1 MRIGF
6 IGLGN
11 MGLAMA
17 GNLVRAD
24 HALTVYNRTPG
35 RAAGLPAPGA
45 RVADTPRD
53 LAADAEV
60 IVTML
65 ADDEALMATMYGI
78 DGALAALRPGAI
90 HLSMSTVSPGLA
102 ERLAAEH
109 ETRGAT
115 YVAAPVF
122 GRPDAAQA
130 AKLWIVAAGPAAA
143 IERCIP
149 VLDVLGQG
157 TIVVGTSPAQANVVK
172 VAGNF
177 ILASAIVSMG
187 EAFALVRKY
196 GIEPGRFLEIINEK
210 VVRSPVYQNYG
221 SLIATEHFEP
231 AGFKLR
237 HGLKDLRLALQAGDE
252 AAVPLPL
259 ASLLHDQFVSAMARG
274 WADIDWSGVARV
286 SAVDAGLEVG
296 DRARA

>member
-17 GNLVRAD
+17 GNLVRAG
-24 HALTVYNRTPG
+24 HTLTVYNRTPG
-35 RAAGLPAPGA
+35 RATALPAPGA
-45 RVADTPRD
+45 RAADSPREV
-53 LAADAEV
+53 AADADV

-65 ADDEALMATMYGI
+65 ADDDALMATMYGA
-78 DGALAALRPGAI
+78 DGALAGLRRGAL
-90 HLSMSTVSPGLA
+90 HLSMSTISPGLA

-143 IERCIP
+143 IERCRPI
-149 VLDVLGQG
+149 LDAMGQG
-157 TIVVGTSPAQANVVK
+157 TIVIGTSPAQANVVK
-172 VAGNF
+172 LAGNF
-177 ILASAIVSMG
+177 ILASAIEAMG
-187 EAFALVRKY
+187 EAFALVRQY

-210 VVRSPVYQNYG
+210 VMRSPVYQNYG
-221 SLIATEHFEP
+221 TLIANQRFEP

-252 AAVPLPL
+252 VAAPLPL

-286 SAVDAGLEVG
+286 SAVNAGLEAGEKV
-296 DRARA
+296 RT

>member
-6 IGLGN
+6 IGLGS

-17 GNLVRAD
+17 GNLVRAG
-24 HALTVYNRTPG
+24 HALTVYNRTPS
-35 RAAGLPAPGA
+35 RAAALPAPGA

-53 LAADAEV
+53 AVADADV

-65 ADDEALMATMYGI
+65 ADDDALMATMFGA
-78 DGALAALRPGAI
+78 DGALAGLRRGAI
-90 HLSMSTVSPGLA
+90 QLSMSTISPGLA

-130 AKLWIVAAGPAAA
+130 AKLWIVVAGPAAA
-143 IERCIP
+143 IERCRPI
-149 VLDVLGQG
+149 LDALGQG

-172 VAGNF
+172 LAGNF
-177 ILASAIVSMG
+177 ILASAIEAMA

-196 GIEPGRFLEIINEK
+196 GIEPGQFLEIINDK

-221 SLIATEHFEP
+221 TLIANERFEP

-252 AAVPLPL
+252 VAAPLPL

-286 SAVDAGLEVG
+286 SAVDAGLEAG
-296 DRARA
+296 EMKRA

>member
-6 IGLGN
+6 IGLGS

-17 GNLVRAD
+17 GNLVRAG

-35 RAAGLPAPGA
+35 RAAALPAPRA
-45 RVADTPRD
+45 RAADTPRD
-53 LAADAEV
+53 AVLDADV

-65 ADDEALMATMYGI
+65 ADDDALIATMFGA
-78 DGALAALRPGAI
+78 DGAMAGLRRGAI
-90 HLSMSTVSPGLA
+90 HLSMSTISPGLA
-102 ERLAAEH
+102 ERLAADH

-143 IERCIP
+143 IERCRPI
-149 VLDVLGQG
+149 LDALGQG
-157 TIVVGTSPAQANVVK
+157 TIVIGTSPAQANVVK
-172 VAGNF
+172 LAGNF
-177 ILASAIVSMG
+177 ILASAIEAMA

-196 GIEPGRFLEIINEK
+196 GIEPERFLEIINDK

-221 SLIATEHFEP
+221 TLIANERFEP

-237 HGLKDLRLALQAGDE
+237 HGLKDVRLALQAADE
-252 AAVPLPL
+252 VAAPLPL
-259 ASLLHDQFVSAMARG
+259 ASLLHDQFVSAVARG
-274 WADIDWSGVARV
+274 WGDIDWSGLARV
-286 SAVDAGLEVG
+286 SAVDAGLEAAEKG
-296 DRARA
+296 RT

>member
-6 IGLGN
+6 IGLGS

-17 GNLVRAD
+17 GNLVRAK

-35 RAAGLPAPGA
+35 REAGLPAPGA
-45 RVADTPRD
+45 RAAGTPRD
-53 LAADAEV
+53 LAAGAEV

-65 ADDEALMATMYGI
+65 ADDDALMATMYGV
-78 DGALAALRPGAI
+78 DGALAGLRRGAI
-90 HLSMSTVSPGLA
+90 HLSMSTISPGLA

-130 AKLWIVAAGPAAA
+130 AKLW
-143 IERCIP
+143 
-149 VLDVLGQG
+149 QG
-157 TIVVGTSPAQANVVK
+157 TIIVGTSPAQANVVK

-177 ILASAIVSMG
+177 ILASAIASLG

-221 SLIATEHFEP
+221 TLIATEHFEP
-231 AGFKLR
+231 AGFRLR
-237 HGLKDLRLALQAGDE
+237 HGLKDLRLALQAADE
-252 AAVPLPL
+252 VSVPLPL

-274 WADIDWSGVARV
+274 WGDIDWSGVARV
-286 SAVDAGLEVG
+286 SAVNAGLEVG
-296 DRARA
+296 DKAHA

>member
-1 MRIGF
+1 
-6 IGLGN
+6 
-11 MGLAMA
+11 
-17 GNLVRAD
+17 
-24 HALTVYNRTPG
+24 
-35 RAAGLPAPGA
+35 
-45 RVADTPRD
+45 VAKTPRD

-65 ADDEALMATMYGI
+65 ADDEALMATMFGV
-78 DGALAALRPGAI
+78 DGALAGLGRGTI
-90 HLSMSTVSPGLA
+90 HLSMSTISPGLA

-143 IERCIP
+143 IERCFP
-149 VLDVLGQG
+149 VFDALGQG

-177 ILASAIVSMG
+177 MLASAIVALG

-196 GIEPGRFLEIINEK
+196 GIDPGRFLEIINEK
-210 VVRSPVYQNYG
+210 VVRSPVYENYG
-221 SLIATEHFEP
+221 TLIATERFEP

-259 ASLLHDQFVSAMARG
+259 ASLLHDQFVSAMAQG

-286 SAVDAGLEVG
+286 SAVNAGLE
-296 DRARA
+296 ARDKAPA

>member
-1 MRIGF
+1 
-6 IGLGN
+6 

-17 GNLVRAD
+17 GNLVRAG

-45 RVADTPRD
+45 HVAGSPREV
-53 LAADAEV
+53 AAAAEV

-65 ADDEALMATMYGI
+65 ADDDALMATMFGA
-78 DGALAALRPGAI
+78 DGALAGLRHGAI
-90 HLSMSTVSPGLA
+90 HLSMSTISPGLA

-109 ETRGAT
+109 ESRGAT

-122 GRPDAAQA
+122 GRPDAAEA
-130 AKLWIVAAGPAAA
+130 AQLWIVAAGPAAA
-143 IERCIP
+143 IERCFPI
-149 VLDVLGQG
+149 LDALGQG
-157 TIVVGTSPAQANVVK
+157 TIVIGTSPSQANVVK

-177 ILASAIVSMG
+177 ILASAIGAMG
-187 EAFALVRKY
+187 EAFALVRKC

-221 SLIATEHFEP
+221 TLIATEHFEP

-252 AAVPLPL
+252 AAVPLPM

-286 SAVDAGLEVG
+286 SAVNAGLEPG
-296 DRARA
+296 EQART

>member
-6 IGLGN
+6 IGLGS

-17 GNLVRAD
+17 GNLVRAG
-24 HALTVYNRTPG
+24 HTLTVYNRTPG
-35 RAAGLPAPGA
+35 RATALPAPGA

-53 LAADAEV
+53 VAAGADV

-65 ADDEALMATMYGI
+65 ADDDALMATMYGA
-78 DGALAALRPGAI
+78 DGALAGLRRGAL
-90 HLSMSTVSPGLA
+90 HLSMSTISPGLA

-143 IERCIP
+143 IERCRPI
-149 VLDVLGQG
+149 LDAMGQG
-157 TIVVGTSPAQANVVK
+157 TIVIGTSAAQANVVK
-172 VAGNF
+172 LAGNF
-177 ILASAIVSMG
+177 ILASAIEAMG

-196 GIEPGRFLEIINEK
+196 GVEPGRFLEIINEK

-221 SLIATEHFEP
+221 TLIANERFEP

-252 AAVPLPL
+252 VAAPLPL

-274 WADIDWSGVARV
+274 WADIDWSRVARV
-286 SAVDAGLEVG
+286 SAVNAGLEAGEKVG
-296 DRARA
+296 T